1 MPIDITCETCFK
13 QFKVADRFAG
23 RKGRCPNPDCQE
35 VFRVPQV
42 QNDWE
47 DESPRPPRAAPRKSG
62 SSSQKPSSAK
72 NGNWKVPT
80 LIGTGVVALL
90 IVVGIFLNRG
100 PAANELPSINQT
112 ANAESVPA
120 SQVSTQTVAFE
131 GPEANVGRLDMASL
145 KNDPSFEKKVVP
157 FLTKY
162 CYDCHQGDLAEAGV
176 QFDLYKSTADVLNS
190 RKKWEKILGILE
202 IGAMPPSDADQP
214 TEDERLPVLAWLD
227 NTLYNIDCDAINDPG
242 RETIQRLNLAEY
254 TNTVRDLFGIDDLNP
269 GRNFPADDVG
279 EGFDNIGDVLSLPS
293 LLMEKYLAAAEEITE
308 RAIVETEIVP
318 VVRKEGDKFKTKD
331 SASASSGGISF
342 PSKGTA
348 TTKFKFASKGDYIL
362 RVRAMAT
369 QAGRDPAEL
378 AIYIDDKPFK
388 LEKIKE
394 HKQSRVYEYDFKA
407 IEGEFPVS
415 VAFLND
421 FFDKDAKDT
430 NRRDRNLY
438 VDWVELE
445 GPLSG
450 VRIDPP
456 EHHKRI
462 VIAEPSEKQSVE
474 QAATKVFEAFLPKVF
489 RRPVKSEE
497 VQLFASLVKK
507 TVDEFDETYEE
518 GLRLGLQAAL
528 VSPSFLFRIEADPR
542 PDDPNFKRELDDFEL
557 ASRLSY
563 FLWSSMPDDEL
574 LEVARKKQL
583 KDPKVLEQQVRRMLS
598 HPKSNALVENF
609 GGQWLNLRNL
619 DEIAFDRRRFK
630 TFDDKLRR
638 DMIAE
643 TLAFIDYLLREDR
656 SVLEFL
662 NADYTFANERLAKH
676 YGIEEIKGD
685 KLQKVSLE
693 GTPRAGVLT
702 QSSILALTSN
712 PTRTSPVKRGKWIM
726 ENILGTPPPP
736 PPPGV
741 PELEETAKASPDAT
755 LAEQLALHRED
766 PGCASCHNQMD
777 PLGLAFEKFD
787 AVGQF
792 REREGK
798 KTIDDS
804 GVLPDGQKFAGAK
817 ELIEILSQ
825 HEEQFSRNL
834 TEKMLT
840 YALGRG
846 LKYYDRCAVDEILV
860 SLENDHYKFSRLV
873 LGVVNSAPF
882 RMRRGDGGIE

>member
-23 RKGRCPNPDCQE
+23 RKGRCPNTDCQA

-42 QNDWE
+42 ENDWT
-47 DESPRPPRAAPRKSG
+47 DEPPMSPPRKSG
-62 SSSQKPSSAK
+62 SKSKPSKVANS
-72 NGNWKVPT
+72 GSWKLPASM
-80 LIGTGVVALL
+80 GAGVVAVAF
-90 IVVGIFLNRG
+90 IVVMMMNRES
-100 PAANELPSINQT
+100 PNELPSINKT
-112 ANAESVPA
+112 VNAESSPA
-120 SQVSTQTVAFE
+120 STVSTQTVAFQ
-131 GPEANVGRLDMASL
+131 GPEGNVNRLDVASL
-145 KNDPSFEKKVVP
+145 KNDLSFEKKVVP

-162 CYDCHQGDLAEAGV
+162 CFECHEGEFAEEGV
-176 QFDLYKSTADVLNS
+176 QLDLYKSTADVLKS
-190 RKKWEKILGILE
+190 RKKWEKILSILE

-227 NTLYNIDCDAINDPG
+227 NTLYNIDCEAINDPG

-254 TNTVRDLFGIDDLNP
+254 TNTIRDLFGIDDLNP

-293 LLMEKYLAAAEEITE
+293 LLMEKYLAAAEEITS
-308 RAIVETEIVP
+308 RVIVDTQIVP
-318 VVRKEGDKFKTKD
+318 VLRKEGDKFKTKD
-331 SASASSGGISF
+331 SASASKGGISF

-348 TTKFKFASKGDYIL
+348 TARFKFAEKGDYIL
-362 RVRAMAT
+362 RVSARAT
-369 QAGRDPAEL
+369 QAGRDPAEMGV
-378 AIYIDDKPFK
+378 YIDEKPFK

-394 HKQSRVYEYDFKA
+394 HNQSQVYVYDFKA
-407 IEGEFPVS
+407 VEGEFPIAVS
-415 VAFLND
+415 FLND
-421 FFDKDAKDT
+421 FYDKDAKDS
-430 NRRDRNLY
+430 NRRDRNLF
-438 VDWVELE
+438 VSWVELE

-450 VRIDPP
+450 VKVDPP

-462 VIAEPSEKQSVE
+462 VIAEPGENQSVE
-474 QAATKVFEAFLPKVF
+474 EAATKVFDAILPKIF
-489 RRPVKSEE
+489 RRPVQSEE
-497 VQLFASLVKK
+497 VQQFVALVKK
-507 TVDEFDETYEE
+507 TVEEFDESYEE
-518 GLRLGLQAAL
+518 GIRLGLQAAL

-563 FLWSSMPDDEL
+563 FLWSSTPDEEL
-574 LEVARKKQL
+574 LETARNKQL
-583 KDPKVLEQQVRRMLS
+583 NDPKVLEQQVRRMLA

-619 DEIAFDRRRFK
+619 DEITFDRRRFK

-638 DMIAE
+638 DMISE
-643 TLAFIDYLLREDR
+643 TLTFFDYIVREDR
-656 SVLEFL
+656 SILDFL
-662 NADYTFANERLAKH
+662 NADYTFVNERLAEH
-676 YGIEEIKGD
+676 YGIKEIKGES
-685 KLQKVSLE
+685 LQKVSLQ

-825 HEEQFSRNL
+825 REEQFTRNL

-846 LKYYDRCAVDEILV
+846 LKYYDRCAIDEMIAN
-860 SLENDHYKFSRLV
+860 LENDHHKFSRLV
-873 LGVVNSAPF
+873 LGVVNSDPF

>member
-1 MPIDITCETCFK
+1 MPIDITCDSCFK

-23 RKGRCPNPDCQE
+23 RKGRCPDSDCQA

-42 QNDWE
+42 ENDWT
-47 DESPRPPRAAPRKSG
+47 DEPPRTPPRASR
-62 SSSQKPSSAK
+62 KPSTKSKPA
-72 NGNWKVPT
+72 NVTNSGTWKLPVS
-80 LIGTGVVALL
+80 IGAGVAVLGI
-90 IVVGIFLNRG
+90 IVVMMMNGES
-100 PAANELPSINQT
+100 PNELSSTNKT
-112 ANAESVPA
+112 VSAESSPA
-120 SQVSTQTVAFE
+120 STVSTQIVAFE
-131 GPEANVGRLDMASL
+131 GPEGNVNRLDVASL
-145 KNDPSFEKKVVP
+145 KNDPSFEKEVVP
-157 FLTKY
+157 FLKKY
-162 CYDCHQGDLAEAGV
+162 CFECHEGEFAEEGV
-176 QFDLYKSTADVLNS
+176 QFDLYKTTADVLKS
-190 RKKWEKILGILE
+190 RKKWEKILSILE

-214 TEDERLPVLAWLD
+214 TADERLPVLAWLD
-227 NTLYNIDCDAINDPG
+227 NTLYNIDCEAINDPG

-254 TNTVRDLFGIDDLNP
+254 TNTIRDLFGIDDMNP

-293 LLMEKYLAAAEEITE
+293 LLMEKYLAAAEEITL
-308 RAIVETEIVP
+308 RVIVDTDIIP
-318 VVRKEGDKFKTKD
+318 VLRKEGNKFQTKD
-331 SASASSGGISF
+331 SASASNGGISF

-348 TTKFKFASKGDYIL
+348 TTRFKFAKKGDYIL
-362 RVRAMAT
+362 RVSASAT
-369 QAGRDPAEL
+369 QAGRDPAEMGV
-378 AIYIDDKPFK
+378 YIDEKPFK

-394 HKQSRVYEYDFKA
+394 HNQPQVYEYDFKA
-407 IEGEFPVS
+407 VEGDFPIAVS
-415 VAFLND
+415 FLND
-421 FFDKDAKDT
+421 FYDKDAKDT
-430 NRRDRNLY
+430 NRRDRNLF
-438 VDWVELE
+438 VNWVELE

-450 VRIDPP
+450 VKIDPP

-462 VIAEPSEKQSVE
+462 VIAEPGETQSVE
-474 QAATKVFEAFLPKVF
+474 QAATKVFDSILPKVF
-489 RRPVKSEE
+489 RRPVQAEE
-497 VQLFASLVKK
+497 VQQFVSLVKK
-507 TVDEFDETYEE
+507 TVEEFDESYEA
-518 GLRLGLQAAL
+518 GIRLGLQAAL
-528 VSPSFLFRIEADPR
+528 VSPSFLFRVEADPR

-574 LEVARKKQL
+574 LEAARKKQL
-583 KDPKVLEQQVRRMLS
+583 KDPKILEQQVRRMLA
-598 HPKSNALVENF
+598 HPKSNALVDNF

-619 DEIAFDRRRFK
+619 DEIDFDRRRFK
-630 TFDDKLRR
+630 TFDDNLRR
-638 DMIAE
+638 DMITE
-643 TLAFIDYLLREDR
+643 TLTFFDYIVREDR
-656 SVLEFL
+656 SILDFL
-662 NADYTFANERLAKH
+662 NADYTFVNERLAKH
-676 YGIEEIKGD
+676 YGIEEIKGK

-693 GTPRAGVLT
+693 GTPRSGVLT

-726 ENILGTPPPP
+726 DNILGTPPPP

-755 LAEQLALHRED
+755 LTEQLALHRED

-777 PLGLAFEKFD
+777 PLGLAFERFD

-825 HEEQFSRNL
+825 REEPFTRNL

-846 LKYYDRCAVDEILV
+846 LIYYDRCAIDEIIT